1 MRRLVAMASAV
12 VAGLVVARKVQE
24 QQEEQDLWAQVTD
37 PAPTPHG
44 RPTA

>member
-1 MRRLVAMASAV
+1 MRRLVAMAAAV

-37 PAPTPHG
+37 PAPAS
-44 RPTA
+44 RPTS